1 MASPDAPPEVTEL
14 VYVPQPSWRPALVA
28 VGLAAMIA
36 AIFMGWFYA
45 LAGAIIFIAGL
56 WGWIREASDQT
67 QRLPRRQELTSA
79 VIPAAPM
86 RLSARAARRPDA

>member
-1 MASPDAPPEVTEL
+1 MAAPDAPSEVTEL
-14 VYVPQPSWRPALVA
+14 IYVPEPSWRPALVA

-36 AIFMGWFYA
+36 GVFMGWFYA
-45 LAGAIIFIAGL
+45 LVGAVIFLVGL
-56 WGWIREASDQT
+56 SGWIRQASDQT

-86 RLSARAARRPDA
+86 RRSARQPDA

>member
-1 MASPDAPPEVTEL
+1 MPSPDAPPEVTEL
-14 VYVPQPSWRPALVA
+14 IYVPEPSWRPALVA

-45 LAGAIIFIAGL
+45 LAGGIIFIAGL
-56 WGWIREASDQT
+56 WGWIRQASDNT

-79 VIPAAPM
+79 VIPATPM
-86 RLSARAARRPDA
+86 RRSGRSARQPDA